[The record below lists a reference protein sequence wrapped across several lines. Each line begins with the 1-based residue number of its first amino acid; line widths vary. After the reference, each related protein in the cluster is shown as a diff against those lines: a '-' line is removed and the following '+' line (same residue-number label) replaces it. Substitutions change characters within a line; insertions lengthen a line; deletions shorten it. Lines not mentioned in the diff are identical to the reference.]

1 MQMAK
6 QLRVTLQFF
15 VMFIYLFFNT
25 SWECQ
30 GQNMVSG
37 ILKDAKT
44 GEPLIG
50 ATVLVKDSPL
60 GTVTDF
66 EGQFILKTIINY
78 PFTLEFRYSGYA
90 SKTLIVTE
98 TTGKINLSLE
108 EESVMIDVVEISGQR
123 ISDKQKASPLTVES
137 MDLIAIRETPSAS
150 FYDGLGSL
158 KDVDLTTASLGFT
171 IINTRGFNST
181 SPVRSLQIIDG
192 VDNQSP
198 GLNFSLGNFL
208 GACELDVNKVD
219 LIVGAS
225 SAFYGPNAF
234 NGVISMETKSPFIH
248 KGLSLQLKA
257 GERNLLD
264 GCLRWSDAIKNK
276 NGNDFLAYKINLYY
290 LTANDWQADN
300 TDPVYNSISAKDNP
314 GGYDAVNIY
323 GDEYQAEF
331 DYRNAVITYPGLNI
345 FHRRGYREK
354 ELVDY
359 NSYNFKGNVAMH
371 LRLKPAMTYSSPELI
386 VSSSLGGGTTVYQGD
401 NRYSIKN
408 ILFFQHR
415 LELIKKDRYFLRF
428 YATHENSGDSYD
440 PYFTALKLQ
449 QTASDNFNWVT
460 AYSNYWTLNV
470 VPKITKKEKYPS
482 ILDYIGRP
490 ADYKSAVN
498 SFLLGLQD
506 SLTLWHQLA
515 QLFANTGNSLLRT
528 NSFYEP
534 GTEEFNLV
542 FKDIT
547 SRIAYSEGGT
557 KFYDRSALVHGQ
569 GEYIFSDLFQN
580 EQISDLDLV
589 VGASGRI
596 YYPDSKGSI
605 LLDTGS
611 TNINTYEYGVYLGA
625 NLGILNNLLKFN
637 LTGRL
642 DKHENFDYLVSPAAS
657 IVYQP
662 TKNNYLRVSFSSA
675 IRNPTLTDQYLHYN
689 VGRAILLGNI
699 NGIQDLITVNSFID
713 FLNSGARDTLEYFDV
728 PAIRPEKVKTIEI
741 GYRTSLFN
749 CLYADLGYYYSRYK
763 DFIGYQIGIDA
774 FIPQGSALPTSVQ
787 AYRVSANAKD
797 QVTTQGFSIGLNYF
811 FNQYYQL
818 KGNYSWNVLNTQTD
832 DPIIPAFNTPENK
845 FNVGISGRDI
855 TFLGLKNIGF
865 NINYKWIEGFLFE
878 GSPQFTG
885 YIPSYGMTDAQI
897 NWNWKSQNTTF
908 KLGASNVFDQKS
920 YQTYGGPLIGRLA
933 YFSVLY
939 EFKKQ

>member
-1 MQMAK
+1 MKAGLNILHFIVIFLCFIISFFIPIFAQN
-6 QLRVTLQFF
+6 TL
-15 VMFIYLFFNT
+15 IGN
-25 SWECQ
+25 
-30 GQNMVSG
+30 
-37 ILKDAKT
+37 LKDAKS

-50 ATVLVKDSPL
+50 ATVILKGSSI
-60 GTVTDF
+60 GTTTDF
-66 EGQFILKTIINY
+66 DGQFLLKFELSY
-78 PFTLEFRYSGYA
+78 PISLEFRYSGYA
-90 SKTLIVTE
+90 TKTIDLSE
-98 TTGKINLSLE
+98 PGKSLNIELE

-208 GACELDVNKVD
+208 GSCELDVNKVD

-234 NGVISMETKSPFIH
+234 NGVISMETKNPFIH
-248 KGLSLQLKA
+248 KGLSFQLKA

-264 GCLRWSDAIKNK
+264 ACLRWADAFKNK
-276 NGNDFLAYKINLYY
+276 DGHEYFAYKLNLFY
-290 LTANDWQADN
+290 LTANDWEAENYDA
-300 TDPVYNSISAKDNP
+300 VYNSISADSNP

-331 DYRNAVITYPGLNI
+331 DYRNAIITYPGLGI

-354 ELVDY
+354 DLVDY
-359 NSYNFKGNVAMH
+359 HSQNFKGNAAFH
-371 LRLKPAMTYSSPELI
+371 FRLKPALSYASPELI
-386 VSSSLGGGTTVYQGD
+386 FSTSLGGGSTVYQGD
-401 NRYSIKN
+401 NRYSLKN
-408 ILFFQHR
+408 ITFFQHR
-415 LELIKKDRYFLRF
+415 LELLKREKYFLRF

-449 QTASDNFNWVT
+449 QSASDNFNWVT

-470 VPKITKKEKYPS
+470 VPKINSKEGYPK
-482 ILDYIGRP
+482 ILDFLGRP
-490 ADYKSAVN
+490 NEYKAAVN
-498 SFLLGLQD
+498 SFLFGLQD
-506 SLTLWHQLA
+506 SLSLWHSLA
-515 QLFANTGNSLLRT
+515 QIFANTGNNQLRT
-528 NSFYEP
+528 NSFFEP
-534 GTEEFNLV
+534 GSAEFQSE
-542 FKDIT
+542 FDDIT
-547 SRIAYSEGGT
+547 SRISFSEGGT
-557 KFYDRSALVHGQ
+557 KFYDRSALVHGH
-569 GEYIFSDLFQN
+569 GEYIFSDLVQASDIN
-580 EQISDLDLV
+580 DLDIV
-589 VGASGRI
+589 VGASARI

-605 LLDTGS
+605 LLDTGN
-611 TNINTYEYGVYLGA
+611 TNINTYEYGLYAGG
-625 NLGILNNLLKFN
+625 NFSFLNNEMRIN
-637 LTGRL
+637 LTGRV
-642 DKHENFDYLVSPAAS
+642 DKHENFEYLFSPAAS

-662 TKNNYLRVSFSSA
+662 SKNNYLRVSFSSA
-675 IRNPTLTDQYLHYN
+675 IRNPTLSDQYLHYN

-699 NGIQDLITVNSFID
+699 NGINDLITVNSFVD
-713 FLNSGARDTLEYFDV
+713 FLNSGIRDTLEYFNV

-741 GYRTSLFN
+741 GYRTTLLN
-749 CLYADLGYYYSRYK
+749 CIYADLGYYYSKYE
-763 DFIGYQIGIDA
+763 DFIGYQIGINA

-797 QVTTQGFSIGLNYF
+797 KVTTQGFSIGLNYF
-811 FNQYYQL
+811 FNQLYQL
-818 KGNYSWNVLNTQTD
+818 KGNYSWNILNTQTD
-832 DPIIPAFNTPENK
+832 DPIIPAFNTPEHKYNL
-845 FNVGISGRDI
+845 GISGRDLQI
-855 TFLGLKNIGF
+855 LGMNNFGF
-865 NINYKWIEGFLFE
+865 NINYKWIKGFIFE

-885 YIPSYGMTDAQI
+885 YIPTYSLTDAQI

-908 KLGASNVFDQKS
+908 KLGASNVFNQKS

-933 YFSVLY
+933 YISILY
-939 EFKKQ
+939 EFKKN

>member
-1 MQMAK
+1 MMGK
-6 QLRVTLQFF
+6 QISLHQL
-15 VMFIYLFFNT
+15 VMFLWCLFSSSIAVF
-25 SWECQ
+25 
-30 GQNMVSG
+30 GQNLLSG
-37 ILKDAKT
+37 SIKDAKT

-50 ATVLVKDSPL
+50 ATVIIKDSNT
-60 GTVTDF
+60 GTVTDYD
-66 EGQFILKTIINY
+66 GHFILNTSMKFPI
-78 PFTLEFRYSGYA
+78 TLEFRYSGYA
-90 SKTLIVTE
+90 TKTTSVGE
-98 TTGKINLSLE
+98 GGKKIEITLE

-123 ISDKQKASPLTVES
+123 ISDKQKSSPLTVES
-137 MDLIAIRETPSAS
+137 MDLIAIRETPSVS

-171 IINTRGFNST
+171 IVNTRGFNST

-208 GACELDVNKVD
+208 GSCELDVNKVD

-248 KGLSLQLKA
+248 KGLSFQLKA

-264 GCLRWSDAIKNK
+264 GCLRWADAFKNK
-276 NGNDFLAYKINLYY
+276 NGDDYLAYKFNLYY
-290 LTANDWQADN
+290 LTANDWEADN
-300 TDPVYNSISAKDNP
+300 LDPVYNSISPSDNP

-331 DYRNAVITYPGLNI
+331 DYRNAIITYPGLNI
-345 FHRRGYREK
+345 FHRKGYREK

-359 NSYNFKGNVAMH
+359 NSYNFKGNAAIH
-371 LRLKPAMTYSSPELI
+371 LRLAPSQTYSSPELI
-386 VSSSLGGGTTVYQGD
+386 LSSSLGGGTTVYQGD
-401 NRYSIKN
+401 NRYSLKN
-408 ILFFQHR
+408 IKFFQHR
-415 LELIKKDRYFLRF
+415 LELIKKEKYFLRF

-449 QTASDNFNWVT
+449 QSAADNFNWVT

-470 VPKITKKEKYPS
+470 VPKISSKENYPK
-482 ILDYIGRP
+482 ILDFIGRP
-490 ADYKSAVN
+490 DAYKAAVS

-506 SLTLWHQLA
+506 SLTFWHSLA
-515 QLFANTGNSLLRT
+515 QGFANTGNNLLRT
-528 NSFYEP
+528 NSFYVP
-534 GTEEFNLV
+534 GSDDFNTI
-542 FKDIT
+542 FNDIT

-569 GEYIFSDLFQN
+569 GEYIFTDLIQN
-580 EQISDLDLV
+580 ANISDLDIV
-589 VGASGRI
+589 VGGSGRI

-605 LLDTGS
+605 LLDTG
-611 TNINTYEYGVYLGA
+611 TANINTYEYGIYAGG
-625 NLGILNNLLKFN
+625 NIGILNNSLKFN
-637 LTGRL
+637 LTARL
-642 DKHENFDYLVSPAAS
+642 DKHENFDYLISPAAS

-662 TKNNYLRVSFSSA
+662 SKNNYLRVSFSSA

-699 NGIQDLITVNSFID
+699 NGIQNLITLNSFID
-713 FLNSGARDTLEYFDV
+713 FLNSGVRDTLSYFDV
-728 PAIRPEKVKTIEI
+728 PAIRPEKVKTFEV

-749 CLYADLGYYYSRYK
+749 CIYADLGYYFSRYE

-797 QVTTQGFSIGLNYF
+797 KVTTQGFSAGLNYF
-811 FNQYYQL
+811 FNQFYQL

-832 DPIIPAFNTPENK
+832 DPIIPAFNTPEHK
-845 FNVGISGRDI
+845 FNVGISGRDL
-855 TFLGLKNIGF
+855 TFLGVKNIGF
-865 NINYKWIEGFLFE
+865 NVNYKWIDSFIFE

-885 YIPSYGMTDAQI
+885 YIPSYSLTDAQI
-897 NWNWKSQNTTF
+897 NWNWKSQNTIF
-908 KLGASNVFDQKS
+908 KLGASNVFNQKS